1 MALSMS
7 LLLSVFTLLLIIVVG
22 YGARKYNILSKDSV
36 LGISKFV
43 LCIALPSLILV
54 SSTSQKFS
62 IEDVNL
68 IYLLVISSIIY
79 YILSIIIS
87 LLAPY
92 LICSTPEE
100 IGIHRF
106 ILVFPSAVFFA
117 FPLIEII
124 FGKSGIFYAAIFN
137 LPYFLLTFSL
147 GIWLMTSSLENQP
160 VKKTFDPRK
169 LLNPAFLATILG
181 LFLYFALVS
190 IPEPIHGT
198 LEFLGKMATPLALIT
213 TGGFLYEVNLF
224 SLFKN
229 IHHYLVSL
237 LRLIILPLIVFA
249 ALNFISDIFVL
260 DMPAIVLA
268 IAVIIAS
275 MPAAVQTVIIASEYE
290 ANPEIA
296 AEIIL
301 ITTIF
306 AAVTIP
312 LIMLITGIL
321 V

>member
-1 MALSMS
+1 MVLSMS

-36 LGISKFV
+36 LSISKFV

-62 IEDVNL
+62 IGDVNL

-147 GIWLMTSSLENQP
+147 GIWLMTSSLENQS
-160 VKKTFDPRK
+160 VKKTFNPRK

-181 LFLYFALVS
+181 LFLYFTLVS

-249 ALNFISDIFVL
+249 VLSFVPGMSDK
-260 DMPAIVLA
+260 VLA

>member
-1 MALSMS
+1 MDLPICR
-7 LLLSVFTLLLIIVVG
+7 LLISISTLLLIIVVG
-22 YGARKYNILSKDSV
+22 YLARKYNILSKESV

-62 IEDVNL
+62 VDDINL
-68 IYLLVISSIIY
+68 IYLLVTSSIIY

-87 LLAPY
+87 ILTPY
-92 LICSTPEE
+92 LIRSNPHE

-117 FPLIEII
+117 FPLVEII

-147 GIWLMTSSLENQP
+147 GIWLMTSSLKKQSTQ
-160 VKKTFDPRK
+160 KTFNPRK
-169 LLNPAFLATILG
+169 LVNFAFLATILG
-181 LFLYFALVS
+181 LLLYFTSVA
-190 IPEPIHGT
+190 IPEPFHGT
-198 LEFLGKMATPLALIT
+198 LEFLGKMATPLALIA
-213 TGGFLYEVNLF
+213 TGGFLYEVKILSVFKNVHHYF
-224 SLFKN
+224 ISLF
-229 IHHYLVSL
+229 
-237 LRLIILPLIVFA
+237 RLIILPLIVFA
-249 ALNFISDIFVL
+249 VLKFLISDIPDV
-260 DMPAIVLA
+260 VLA

-275 MPAAVQTVIIASEYE
+275 MPAAVQTVIIASEYK
-290 ANPEIA
+290 ANPEVA

-301 ITTIF
+301 ITTIL

-312 LIMLITGIL
+312 LILLITD
-321 V
+321 VV